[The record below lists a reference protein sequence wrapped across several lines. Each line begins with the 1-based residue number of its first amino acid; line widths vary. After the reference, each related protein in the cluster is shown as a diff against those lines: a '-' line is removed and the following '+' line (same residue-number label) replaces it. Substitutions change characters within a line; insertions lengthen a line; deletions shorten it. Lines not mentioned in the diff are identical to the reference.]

1 VTADKQLP
9 RSFDTPLPIDAV
21 LDQLA
26 RTLAGNNAAV
36 LVAPPGAG
44 KTTRVPLALL
54 DEPWAKNKKII
65 VLEPR
70 RIAARAS
77 AERMA
82 QTLGERVG
90 ETVGYRV
97 RFGSKV
103 SRATRI
109 EVVTEGIF
117 SRQILDDPELTG
129 VAAVLFDEFHER
141 SLDADL
147 GLALARDA
155 QTGLR
160 EDLRILVMSATLDG
174 ARVAKLLGDA
184 AVIASEGRA
193 FPVETRYLGRKSD
206 APLERQ
212 MADAIATAVRAD
224 PGSVLAFLPGAA
236 EIRRTQNLLG
246 ERIHDP
252 GIEIVPLFGAL
263 DAAVQDRAIA
273 PAPKGRRK
281 VVLATSIAETS
292 LTIEGIR
299 IVVDSGVARVPRYE
313 PDIGLT
319 RLETVRASRA
329 AVDQRRG
336 RAGRTEPGV
345 CYRLWD
351 EPQTASLAPYTQP
364 EILSADLS
372 SLVLDLAQWGVSDP
386 AALAFLDSPP
396 APALKEARYLL
407 RELGA
412 LDADGRITEEGNSLR
427 ALALPPRLARMIV
440 DSHRLGAG
448 EEAAEIAAVLSERG
462 LGGDSVDLDA
472 RLDQFRR
479 DRSPRALSARSLA
492 QRWAAQVAE
501 SETAAGYT
509 NAARTT
515 SPSSPS
521 PLAGEGR
528 GGGSA
533 TAVRVRG
540 TSFPGP
546 SPQGEGE
553 RRQPRRNERENPQ
566 QDAEQL
572 TTGVMLALA
581 FPDRVARNRGNGGF
595 VLANGRGAALD
606 QAFALARAP
615 YIAVAELTGTAA
627 QGRILLAAPITQ
639 GEIEQ
644 HFADQIET
652 TDEISFDRSAMA
664 LRARRKKTL
673 HAITLSEAPLGLKPS
688 AETARVLADGLIAA
702 GLDKLP
708 WTKPLKQWRDR
719 VMFLRAAEGETL
731 QHSWPDLS
739 DDALAAQREA
749 WLLPALHDKTSL
761 KEFSSG
767 DLSDALMTLL
777 PWESRARLEREAP
790 THFEAPTGTMLAIDY
805 EAEQGP
811 TIAVRLQ
818 ELFGLNTHPS
828 IAKGNVPLVLE
839 LLSPAHRPV
848 QVTRDLPGFWR
859 GSYAAVRSD
868 LRGRYPRHPWPDDPA
883 SAMPTRRVKP
893 RGT

>member
-1 VTADKQLP
+1 MP

-21 LDQLA
+21 LDDLA
-26 RTLAGNNAAV
+26 RTLDGHNAAV

-54 DEPWAKNKKII
+54 DAPWMRGKKII

-82 QTLGERVG
+82 HTLGERVG

-97 RFGSKV
+97 RFGSRV

-117 SRQILDDPELTG
+117 SRQILDDPELNG

-174 ARVAKLLGDA
+174 ARVAKLLGEA
-184 AVIASEGRA
+184 PVVASEGRA
-193 FPVETRYLGRKSD
+193 FPVETRYLGRKAD
-206 APLERQ
+206 APVERQ
-212 MADAIATAVRAD
+212 MADAIASALRAD
-224 PGSVLAFLPGAA
+224 GGSVLAFLPGAA
-236 EIRRTQNLLG
+236 EIRRTQNLLA
-246 ERIHDP
+246 ERVHDAA
-252 GIEIVPLFGAL
+252 IEIVPLFGAL
-263 DAAVQDRAIA
+263 DASVQDRAIA
-273 PAPKGRRK
+273 PPPKGHRK

-292 LTIEGIR
+292 LTIEGVR
-299 IVVDSGVARVPRYE
+299 IVVDSGLARVPRYE

-319 RLETVRASRA
+319 RLETMRASRA

-351 EPQTASLAPYTQP
+351 EPQTASLAAYTQP

-386 AALAFLDSPP
+386 TSLAFLDPPP
-396 APALKEARYLL
+396 APALKEARELL

-412 LDADGRITEEGNSLR
+412 LDGDGRITDEGRHLR

-448 EEAAEIAAVLSERG
+448 RVAAEIAAVLTERG
-462 LGGDSVDLDA
+462 LGGDHVDLDV
-472 RLDQFRR
+472 RLDAFRR
-479 DRSPRALSARSLA
+479 DRSQRAEAARNQA
-492 QRWAAQVAE
+492 ERWASQVASSSPVSPEDRE
-501 SETAAGYT
+501 SEP
-509 NAARTT
+509 
-515 SPSSPS
+515 PSN
-521 PLAGEGR
+521 GI
-528 GGGSA
+528 
-533 TAVRVRG
+533 
-540 TSFPGP
+540 
-546 SPQGEGE
+546 
-553 RRQPRRNERENPQ
+553 
-566 QDAEQL
+566 
-572 TTGVMLALA
+572 MLAFA
-581 FPDRVARNRGNGGF
+581 FPDRVARNRGNGSF

-606 QAFALARAP
+606 QTSALARAP
-615 YIAVAELTGTAA
+615 YIAVAELTGTAM

-639 GEIEQ
+639 AEIEA

-652 TDEISFDRSAMA
+652 ADEISFDRRAMA
-664 LRARRKKTL
+664 LRARRRKTL
-673 HAITLSEAPLGLKPS
+673 HAITLSETPLALEPS
-688 AETARVLADGLIAA
+688 EETARILAAGLIAA
-702 GLDKLP
+702 GLDQLP
-708 WTKPLKQWRDR
+708 WSKPVKQWRDR
-719 VMFLRAAEGETL
+719 VMFLRAAEGNLSENP
-731 QHSWPDLS
+731 WPDLS
-739 DDALAAQREA
+739 DDALAAQRET
-749 WLLPALHDKTSL
+749 WLVPALLEKTSL
-761 KEFSSG
+761 KAFSAG
-767 DLSDALMTLL
+767 DLSEALQARL
-777 PWESRARLEREAP
+777 PWALRARLDREAP
-790 THFEAPTGTMLAIDY
+790 THFEAPTGTQLAIDY

-818 ELFGLNTHPS
+818 ELFGLTSHPS
-828 IAKGNVPLVLE
+828 IARGAIPLVLE

-859 GSYAAVRSD
+859 GSYAGVRSD
-868 LRGRYPRHPWPDDPA
+868 LRGRYPRHPWPEDPA